1 MRYYIVTSS
10 LNIDNILSTE
20 CISPITFYAQRNF
33 GYKTFN
39 VLQQLDNANNIF
51 LFSEIPN
58 FTINDLNYENYPAIL
73 QVDDDEQLK
82 DAVVVGGIEKCKV
95 LAFNDTIRINPVN
108 CKFLFFTDKAMNL
121 TYQNCLSSKYN
132 KLIQYFKFEIAYPS
146 MFSLEALMCSVNT
159 DKLYKDSVLYK
170 DNNFDK
176 IKGFVAGYYIG
187 SQKELTPEVAKV
199 VSKAIKI
206 ANIINAKINNRMAED
221 VAKKRINKRKVG
233 CASTNYSSLDKELN
247 DLETELD
254 RIDPSKIKVNRI
266 WKDTIAKVGKSE
278 EEVANILSAFDVYNE
293 AEEKILLKNQITLYK
308 KSNTFGTENEYL
320 DYLLTYID
328 SLTEPIRVNL
338 TNQIVVNKNLSLRV
352 ETHLPD
358 TTKLFNFV
366 LERWSD
372 FSINELRTNRSTIV
386 TFFGKALGEFYGTI
400 WKESAERKYWGS
412 LKHNVDIASPFN
424 LNEIDNII
432 LQSLAAF
439 ILKGEDYDSLV
450 EYLAINAVPVY
461 KYAIAFWGMSV
472 GYVKISRPLLEKE
485 VNIPDF
491 YSQIYKLTTGSEFLE
506 KLEKQTIS
514 NKLDVIN
521 IVNKIK
527 NHKDYI
533 EKKHSEYCKLII
545 DRNLSNLDEIYKLSQ
560 KPDGWKKII
569 KSIRP
574 KANKKLNKR

>member
-20 CISPITFYAQRNF
+20 CISPIAFYAQRNF

-39 VLQQLDNANNIF
+39 VLHQLDNSNNIL

-58 FTINDLNYENYPAIL
+58 LTINDLNFENYPAIL
-73 QVDDDEQLK
+73 QLDDNEQTTN
-82 DAVVVGGIEKCKV
+82 AVEVGGIGACKV
-95 LAFNDTIRINPVN
+95 FSVNDTIRITPIN
-108 CKFLFFTDKAMNL
+108 CKVLFFTDKALNL
-121 TYQNCLSSKYN
+121 TYQNCLSSKSN
-132 KLIQYFKFEIAYPS
+132 KLIQYYKFEILSPS
-146 MFSLEALMCSVNT
+146 KFSLDALIRSVNT
-159 DKLYKDSVLYK
+159 DKLHKDSVRFL
-170 DNNFDK
+170 DNIFDR
-176 IKGFVAGYYIG
+176 IKGFIAGYYIG

-199 VSKAIKI
+199 VSIAIKI
-206 ANIINAKINNRMAED
+206 ANIINAKINNRMAEYA
-221 VAKKRINKRKVG
+221 AKQQFSKRKV
-233 CASTNYSSLDKELN
+233 CTSTNYSALDKELN
-247 DLETELD
+247 DLETELAK
-254 RIDPSKIKVNRI
+254 IDPSKTKASRL
-266 WKDTIAKVGKSE
+266 WRDKIAKNWKSE
-278 EEVANILSAFDVYNE
+278 EEVTNLLKEFGVYNE
-293 AEEKILLKNQITLYK
+293 AKEKIISENKIVLYK
-308 KSNTFGTENEYL
+308 KSNTFLTEDEYL
-320 DYLLTYID
+320 DYLTTYVE
-328 SLTEPIRVNL
+328 SLIEPISVNL
-338 TNQIVVNKNLSLRV
+338 ANQIVVKKNLSLCV
-352 ETHLPD
+352 ETQSPD

-366 LERWSD
+366 LERFTD
-372 FSINELRTNRSTIV
+372 FHINQLRTNRSAIV
-386 TFFGKALGEFYGTI
+386 TFFGRALGEFYGAI

-412 LKHNVDIASPFN
+412 LKHNIDIASPFN
-424 LNEIDNII
+424 LQEIDNIV

-439 ILKGEDYDSLV
+439 ILKGEDYETLV

-545 DRNLSNLDEIYKLSQ
+545 DRNLSNWDEIYKLSQ